1 MSNQATTA
9 VKRQQVVPVSC
20 LCSCYIPNTY
30 FQLKHTGFNN
40 TFRTMD
46 DILVTDMS
54 LYEVAQYNYL
64 QRGFK

>member
-9 VKRQQVVPVSC
+9 VKRQQVVPASC
-20 LCSCYIPNTY
+20 LCSCYLPITY

-46 DILVTDMS
+46 DIRYRYLVV
-54 LYEVAQYNYL
+54 YKEVLNKNMLKEY
-64 QRGFK
+64 